1 MKALILGAGGQLGL
15 DLVTAAPSDFE
26 IAALDRRALDITDQ
40 ELVHRFVAD
49 ARPDVILNAAAYT
62 AVDRA
67 EQERDLAWSING
79 DAVGYLA
86 RRAVEVDAHLIHIST
101 DFVFDGTATEPYS
114 PDATTNPTSEYGAS
128 KLEGESQALQSN
140 AVTIVRS
147 SRLYSGSGNNFVT
160 TMLRL
165 MGSRDEL
172 SVIDDQVGSPTWSK
186 NLADSLWRFAARS
199 DLTGIWHWTDA
210 GSCSWYEWAVA
221 IQRQAMELDLLDR
234 MVPIEPV
241 STSDFP
247 TAATRPAYSVL
258 DSSAT
263 CTALAIGQVPW
274 KAALDSMLG
283 QMANPDT
290 P

>member
-67 EQERDLAWSING
+67 EQDRDLAWSING